1 MINQFRIGEPIQTE
15 IYSEVNGEN
24 EKLISKSRVI
34 YQENSETSNLLK
46 PISFKIAKGNS
57 QLKTQI
63 QYKYDDLGNVIQ
75 SNPTD
80 GSPTTY
86 IWSYNQM
93 YPVAKIENATFS
105 EVATALGMTE
115 AALMDFDESSISTL
129 DALRSHPD
137 MVNTMITTYT
147 YEPLVGIK
155 TITDPRGNTM
165 TYHYDE
171 FNRLEFVKD
180 KDGNLVSENK
190 HNYKD

>member
-1 MINQFRIGEPIQTE
+1 
-15 IYSEVNGEN
+15 
-24 EKLISKSRVI
+24 
-34 YQENSETSNLLK
+34 
-46 PISFKIAKGNS
+46 
-57 QLKTQI
+57 
-63 QYKYDDLGNVIQ
+63 
-75 SNPTD
+75 
-80 GSPTTY
+80 
-86 IWSYNQM
+86 M

-190 HNYKD
+190 YNYKD